1 MLKSFSLLIE
11 IDVEIKVRTTR
22 RQALISVFKDTT
34 PLKQFLTDYVVDIF
48 ARLILLFLDDN
59 KRLLQFSS
67 VAQSCPTLH
76 TPWTTA
82 YQASLS
88 IINSQCLL
96 KHVSIESVMP
106 SNHQLPH
113 THCQINDDGWKKQ
126 HSRLQQAGQNG
137 SQMNTCTI
145 WDSAWEQER
154 ILGGSEHL

>member
-82 YQASLS
+82 CQASLS
-88 IINSQCLL
+88 ITKSWSLPRFM
-96 KHVSIESVMP
+96 SIESVMASKHLIFCCPLLLLYSIFP
-106 SNHQLPH
+106 SIRVFSNEFS
-113 THCQINDDGWKKQ
+113 IKKKKI
-126 HSRLQQAGQNG
+126 HP
-137 SQMNTCTI
+137 
-145 WDSAWEQER
+145 
-154 ILGGSEHL
+154 